1 MKDITAHRKAEH
13 VAICLQ
19 HDVQYQQVTT
29 GFEKI
34 RLVHCALPESD
45 YRELV
50 TEVEFLKKKLAFPLM
65 ISAMTGG
72 FDAAKDL
79 NQQLAEVCNAQ
90 QVALGLGSLRQA
102 IENSDYW
109 DSFQIV
115 RRRAPD
121 IPIIGNIGGA
131 QVIHDS
137 QRRALEKLLSRLEFD
152 ALAIHLNPL
161 QEILQPEGDQNFKG
175 ILKGIE
181 SLVHHLPIPIIVK
194 ETGAGISGA
203 VAARLKNVGVTWV
216 DVSGA
221 GGTSWAAVE
230 YYRSPEREITA
241 KFWDWGIPT
250 AQCLAEVSKISSLQ
264 IIASGG
270 IRSGIDMAKA
280 CVLGA
285 CLTGAAMPFL
295 KALSLQKPMGLIQTI
310 EAWKKEFRIVM
321 FLTGCHRVDD
331 LKNVS
336 YQIIA

>member
-1 MKDITAHRKAEH
+1 
-13 VAICLQ
+13 
-19 HDVQYQQVTT
+19 
-29 GFEKI
+29 
-34 RLVHCALPESD
+34 
-45 YRELV
+45 
-50 TEVEFLKKKLAFPLM
+50 M

-72 FDAAKDL
+72 FYAARDL

-90 QVALGLGSLRQA
+90 QIALGLGSLRQA
-102 IENSDYW
+102 VENSDYL

-115 RRRAPD
+115 RRYAPG

-131 QVIHDS
+131 QVSSDS
-137 QRRALEKLLSRLEFD
+137 QRRALEKLLSKLEFD

-181 SLVHHLPIPIIVK
+181 SLVHSLPIPIIVK

-203 VAARLKNVGVTWV
+203 VAERLKNVGVTWV

-230 YYRSPEREITA
+230 YYRSPEREITG

-250 AQCLAEVSKISSLQ
+250 AQCLTEVSKISSLQ
-264 IIASGG
+264 IVASGG
-270 IRSGIDMAKA
+270 IRSGIDVAKA

-285 CLTGAAMPFL
+285 RLAGAATPFL
-295 KALSLQKPMGLIQTI
+295 KALSLRKKIGLIQTI

-331 LKNVS
+331 LRNVT
-336 YQIIA
+336 YQIVS